1 VVSDWK
7 PSAAAHQII
16 MKVLES
22 SFGEEVVHI
31 QKEYDH
37 VVGAFEAGG
46 GSWYRFHRGS
56 VEDIQ
61 LLKRLVKAA
70 VKKGHISRRGFPDRR

>member
-1 VVSDWK
+1 VSDWQ
-7 PSAAAHQII
+7 PSATAHRII
-16 MKVLES
+16 MRILES
-22 SFGEEVVHI
+22 SFADEVVHI

-56 VEDIQ
+56 IEDIQ

-70 VKKGHISRRGFPDRR
+70 VKKGHISRRGFPNRR